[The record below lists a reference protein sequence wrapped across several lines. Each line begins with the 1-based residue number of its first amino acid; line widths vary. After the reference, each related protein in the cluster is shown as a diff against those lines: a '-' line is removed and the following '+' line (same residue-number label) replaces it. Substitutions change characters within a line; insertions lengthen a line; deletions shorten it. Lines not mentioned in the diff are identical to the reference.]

1 MAGGISCGLN
11 QSFISRWASSL
22 DAEAWI
28 RLSMRSPIT
37 FPLESLSGTS
47 VPSARMQPG
56 IFSRATK
63 GFVGP
68 ARSRIFLT
76 ASGPWYTNAITRRVP
91 GVSAQSGYIFDE
103 GGKKNLSPM
112 FSVMLLGK
120 HTVHMDYFRGGETQ
134 AGMEFGE
141 LG

>member
-1 MAGGISCGLN
+1 MDKVIHAFADYLSAGILE
-11 QSFISRWASSL
+11 RHERTERP
-22 DAEAWI
+22 DA
-28 RLSMRSPIT
+28 T
-37 FPLESLSGTS
+37 GHFFPGDQGVRRARKIANFFDRVGALVYKRYYPPGSGS
-47 VPSARMQPG
+47 IGMM
-56 IFSRATK
+56 
-63 GFVGP
+63 
-68 ARSRIFLT
+68 
-76 ASGPWYTNAITRRVP
+76 
-91 GVSAQSGYIFDE
+91 AQSGYIFDE